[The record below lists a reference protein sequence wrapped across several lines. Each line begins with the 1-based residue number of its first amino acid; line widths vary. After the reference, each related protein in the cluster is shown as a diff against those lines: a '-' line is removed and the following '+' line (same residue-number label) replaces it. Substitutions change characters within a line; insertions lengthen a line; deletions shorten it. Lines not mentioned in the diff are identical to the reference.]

1 MSLCIRALFRRR
13 TVCLWGLLLGF
24 AALSLTLTDLLN
36 QSQYRDWTQGEST
49 APVPPLRFASP
60 PELEVMVD
68 SRDAASQRGVKV
80 PLDSLQ
86 EDQLLS
92 VPTLGAQHSTQKRS
106 YKLLMP
112 RAVKEPRGS
121 AHVTHAQHGP
131 QSAWRQSVP
140 LRRSLPESRAPGCLG
155 GQYPQTLP
163 SVSMVLC
170 FRDPP
175 LSSLLQTV
183 HSVLHTAPPL
193 LLQEVLLLD
202 DHSHSGELRRALP
215 QYVSHLR
222 GVRLI
227 RSPRPLGPGRCR
239 SLGASR
245 ATGDVLVF
253 MDPRSEP
260 HTGWLE
266 PLLERVA
273 QDRTLVVSPL
283 LDVLD
288 AQSRKY
294 SASPWPLRGVWDWRL
309 DFHWDPSSPPNCGST
324 MLLQLCVPFRSPA
337 LGGEVLAV
345 DRLFFNRLGAYDPGT
360 VAWSLQQV
368 ELSFRVWSCG
378 GALEVVPCS
387 RVALRRGHSALYE
400 EPDPEQLQQDRVRV
414 AEAWMGPYKEVF
426 YRRSTLA
433 HSIRQ
438 VEAPNVTAWLQMQKT
453 LGCKDFSWYLSSVSP
468 DLHVPQD
475 LPGLSGEVLHSIMSN
490 QTGTHDRLLTHYSSG
505 QMRWGPRADLCLD
518 LPSHHLLLSPC
529 GTQTAPP
536 ASQHW
541 SYRKVWRPSVQV
553 D

>member
-1 MSLCIRALFRRR
+1 R
-13 TVCLWGLLLGF
+13 
-24 AALSLTLTDLLN
+24 
-36 QSQYRDWTQGEST
+36 
-49 APVPPLRFASP
+49 
-60 PELEVMVD
+60 
-68 SRDAASQRGVKV
+68 
-80 PLDSLQ
+80 
-86 EDQLLS
+86 
-92 VPTLGAQHSTQKRS
+92 
-106 YKLLMP
+106 
-112 RAVKEPRGS
+112 
-121 AHVTHAQHGP
+121 
-131 QSAWRQSVP
+131 
-140 LRRSLPESRAPGCLG
+140 CLG

-309 DFHWDPSSPPNCGST
+309 DFHWDPSSPPNCPPSSSPST
-324 MLLQLCVPFRSPA
+324 PLCVPFRSPA

-378 GALEVVPCS
+378 GTLEVVPCS

-475 LPGLSGEVLHSIMSN
+475 LPGLSGELYSVGSGSCVDYPRGQSSGRGRDVVMVPCSG
-490 QTGTHDRLLTHYSSG
+490 TGAQHCELSSSG

-541 SYRKVWRPSVQV
+541 SYRKVTGQLVHSVSQMCLEAVAPRGQVNVGTQAGGGAEAPLGAVGVHRTGGVGAVVLRPCSHVPLQQWSFEPLL